1 MSFIIIE
8 NGYMVCYKCRKLR
21 SGGIQLAENLG
32 NWKRSCYCGDLTA
45 QGIGSDVTLMG
56 WVQRRRDH
64 GGLIFVDLRDREG
77 LVQIVFNPA
86 LNKVSHENA
95 HHIRAEFV
103 LAIKGAVSKRPAG
116 TENPALKT
124 GEIEILVK
132 ELKILNESE
141 TPPFLIE
148 DDTDVA
154 ENVRLQY
161 RYLDLRRPS
170 LQKNLIL
177 RHKVCKIV
185 RDYLCDKDFLELE
198 TPILTK
204 STPEGA
210 RDYLVPSRLNP
221 GHFFALPQSPQ
232 LFKQILMVAG
242 FDRYFQIVR
251 CFRDEDLRSD
261 RQPEFTQIDAEMS
274 FIDREDV
281 MWLME
286 GLIAEIFKNA
296 VGIELKLPFQRLTYA
311 DAVGRYGLDNPDTRF
326 GFELK
331 DITDIVQDSGF
342 KVFADVAKKGG
353 IVKALNAK
361 ACAEFSRKELDELTA
376 VANSYGAKG
385 LAWVKI
391 TSEGLPSNVSIGGW
405 QSPIA
410 KFLTDAEKD
419 GITNALDAKTGDLLL
434 FVADTSKIAN
444 TALGRVRLDLGKRLN
459 LIPSVRQRS
468 TELTPKAHDK
478 DKFNIVWVTDFPLLE
493 FDEVEKRFVAVHHPF
508 TAPMDEDIEK
518 LDTAPLEVRAKAYD
532 LVLNGTEIGGG
543 SIRIHRQDIQS
554 MIFKKLGIN
563 ENDARQKFGFLLDAL
578 SFGAP
583 PHGGIAF
590 GLDRLVAIL
599 CGAESIRDVIA
610 FPKTQ
615 KATCLMT
622 DAPSPVDKKQL
633 DELFLRVK
641 TRQKEV

>member
-1 MSFIIIE
+1 M
-8 NGYMVCYKCRKLR
+8 
-21 SGGIQLAENLG
+21 AENLG
-32 NWKRSCYCGDLTA
+32 DWKRSHYCGELT
-45 QGIGSDVTLMG
+45 GRDIGKDVILMG

-64 GGLIFVDLRDREG
+64 GGLIFIDVRDREG
-77 LVQIVFNPA
+77 VTQIVFNPEVD
-86 LNKVSHENA
+86 KSSHEKA

-103 LAIKGAVSKRPAG
+103 LAVKGVVSKRPVG

-124 GEIEILVK
+124 GEVEILVM

-154 ENVRLQY
+154 ESVRLQY
-161 RYLDLRRPS
+161 RYLDLRRQS

-177 RHKVCKIV
+177 RHKVCKIT
-185 RDYLCDKDFLELE
+185 RDYLCERHFLEIE

-232 LFKQILMVAG
+232 LFKQILMVSG

-274 FIDREDV
+274 FVDREDV
-281 MWLME
+281 MGLME

-296 VGIELKLPFQRLTYA
+296 ASVELKLPFPRMSYTE
-311 DAVGRYGLDNPDTRF
+311 AVGRYGLDNPDTRF
-326 GFELK
+326 GLELK
-331 DITDIVQDSGF
+331 DITDIVKDSGF
-342 KVFADVAKKGG
+342 KVFADAAKKGG

-361 ACAEFSRKELDELTA
+361 DCAEFSRKELDELTA
-376 VANSYGAKG
+376 IANSYGAKG

-391 TSEGLPSNVSIGGW
+391 TTEGW

-410 KFLTDAEKD
+410 KFLTDAEKH
-419 GITNALDAKTGDLLL
+419 GIAQTLDTKAGDLLL
-434 FVADTSKIAN
+434 FGADVPKTAN
-444 TALGRVRLDLGKRLN
+444 TALGRVRLDLAKRLN
-459 LIPSVRQRS
+459 LV
-468 TELTPKAHDK
+468 PKNT
-478 DKFNIVWVTDFPLLE
+478 FNLVWVTDFPLLE
-493 FDEVEKRFVAVHHPF
+493 FDEKEKRFVAVHHPF
-508 TAPMDEDIEK
+508 TAPLDEDIEK
-518 LDTAPLEVRAKAYD
+518 MDTAPLDVRAKAYD

-543 SIRIHRQDIQS
+543 SIRIHRKDIQS
-554 MIFKKLGIN
+554 LLFSKLGIN
-563 ENDARQKFGFLLDAL
+563 EGDARQKFGFLLDAL

-622 DAPSPVDKKQL
+622 DAPSLVDKKQL
-633 DELFLRVK
+633 DELFLGVK
-641 TRQKEV
+641 TQQKEV